1 MPEIDSPFGRYV
13 GELVVK
19 LLPDG
24 RRVQLFQEFGF
35 VDSAQTI
42 WHVPSDVIVDGA
54 SIPQALWPLMGGPF
68 EGKYRDASV
77 IHDYHCDTRTRPW
90 KDVHRVF
97 YDAMRVSGVGET
109 RAKIMYAAVYFK
121 GPRWSDVTVHNVN
134 KARDEPPLADLLA
147 ASAFERETA
156 KAVTLDGI
164 TVDQLLLRGQPM
176 PPEGRKAV
184 LDLDMLSSAIA
195 AENPSLAEIEVS
207 LDMLEPFANTDE
219 RVLVV
224 SDMKD

>member
-13 GELVVK
+13 GELVVR

-35 VDSAQTI
+35 IDSGQTT
-42 WHVPSDVIVDGA
+42 WHVPSDAIVDGA

-77 IHDYHCDTRTRPW
+77 IHDYHCDTRTRSW
-90 KDVHRVF
+90 QAVHRVF

-134 KARDEPPLADLLA
+134 KGRDQQPATDRLAPSD
-147 ASAFERETA
+147 FERETF
-156 KAVTLDGI
+156 KAVAIDGAE
-164 TVDQLLLRGQPM
+164 GQT
-176 PPEGRKAV
+176 AV
-184 LDLDMLSSAIA
+184 LNLDTLSQAIA
-195 AENPSLAEIEVS
+195 RDNPSLTEIEAA
-207 LDMLEPFANTDE
+207 LDMIEPRSPPED
-219 RVLVV
+219 RVLAGI
-224 SDMKD
+224 SGMKD